1 MQNKIANI
9 RTTKYLL
16 EKYELLAKRSL
27 GQNFIVD
34 SNIID
39 RLVAHAK
46 LDKDVAVIEIGPGLG
61 ALTQQLIE
69 SAGHVTSIEI
79 DQNMIEILEKM
90 FFDKENFT
98 LIHSDILD
106 YDLEALIKVLDQDYS
121 RVMIVANLPYYITSE
136 ILLKLFKLENKV
148 DSVMLMV
155 QREFAQRLTADKNT
169 KEYRTL
175 TVLSKTFYDSKIVM
189 KISKH
194 VFYPRPNVDSA
205 IILMNSK
212 NVDVND
218 SDELMKFVEMCFVQK
233 RKTIYNNLK
242 ISLNEDL
249 VLKILKASDIEAGQ
263 RASDLDVKDFLKMYE
278 VYYEEKELCKS

>member
-205 IILMNSK
+205 IILMKSK

-249 VLKILKASDIEAGQ
+249 VLKILKASDIEAGR

>member
-79 DQNMIEILEKM
+79 DQNMIEILEQM

-205 IILMNSK
+205 IILMKSK

-218 SDELMKFVEMCFVQK
+218 SDELMKFVEMCFIQK

-249 VLKILKASDIEAGQ
+249 VLKILKASDIEASR

>member
-9 RTTKYLL
+9 QTTKYLL
-16 EKYELLAKRSL
+16 DKYQLLAKRSL

-39 RLVAHAK
+39 RLIAHAK
-46 LDKDVAVIEIGPGLG
+46 LDKDTAVIEIGPGLG

-69 SAGHVTSIEI
+69 TAGQVTSIEI
-79 DQNMIEILEKM
+79 DQNMVEILKEM

-106 YDLEALIKVLDQDYS
+106 LNLESLIKNLDKNYK

-205 IILMNSK
+205 IILMKSK
-212 NVDVND
+212 NVEIND

-242 ISLNEDL
+242 INLEEQL
-249 VLKILKASDIEAGQ
+249 VLKILETSSIDGTR
-263 RASDLDVKDFLKMYE
+263 RASDLDVADFIKMYE
-278 VYYEEKELCKS
+278 VYYEAKILCKS